1 MELGNLSIKLG
12 IDSTVKQQLD
22 AAQKEIDAFLEKNK
36 KPAVDAIIKAKIDK
50 QDIKEQIEKGIS
62 GSKFGTLTATSVNL
76 DAIKKQIREKTFDIK
91 VSPVLKF
98 RKKPG
103 ENGEPVESINI
114 PAVVDKDY
122 LIKSI
127 HKALEGTNFT
137 LKVGVGDKG
146 FNTDNARTYQSQLSG
161 IETTLTRMR
170 RLLLSIYTVASSA
183 SILTN
188 IIEIGGALQQ
198 QDVAL
203 KTLLGSERKQLLLSS
218 QVTEMA
224 LKSPLSLQ
232 QTYAGVKQLAAYGI
246 QYEDLAKTIK
256 NLGNIAAGTGVSLDR
271 LTLAY
276 GQVAARGIL
285 QGQELRQFTEAG
297 VNLPTALADY
307 YSKLEGKMVTVAD
320 VQDRISRRM
329 VSFQDVSNVIN
340 DMAGGTGRFAG
351 QMEKQADTILG
362 VWSNLG
368 DKIQMMYKGILE
380 TNDGT
385 FRILLE
391 SVTALIETW
400 RIWVPL
406 LKGGLEVFL
415 AYKVL
420 SSIPALFLSIRSA
433 LIGLGGSLVGIFQG
447 SKAFT
452 SGMRESAAALRG
464 MGASAKFANIAV
476 KGLAALN
483 IAAIIAGIAT
493 AIWELYRARTAEAR
507 EMEKVTDATQRHK
520 RQQEQLK
527 ETSTELISKFTSLSE
542 QYKAVGKN
550 MKAQKQF
557 IEDNQAAFEELGL
570 RINDVNDAN
579 RILIERAPD
588 VIKALTL
595 MSQARVF
602 TKSLDEASSN
612 LLKARD
618 KYREYHA
625 IGNKIVNGQPLS
637 EEEHQSIDTRL
648 FFGKATVDSSY
659 LSNSKKRREW
669 VKARIKNLKSTG
681 DILGAWTAF
690 ANMFY
695 NIDQANGAAG
705 AQYEASRS
713 IAKNMKAYNAI
724 MDPLNGKAEELSNWM
739 PGNGNGKGNK
749 SGNNKG
755 EDVKLK
761 ALKEWFDREKDFL
774 STYEKLAELYG
785 KEDALRRTIEAYG
798 NPFIEVDEKGN
809 AKRDKAGK
817 IIPAN
822 LTTENLDR
830 VAQKNTQY
838 RYDYWNN
845 KSLGTTPERRSTMRD
860 LNKFANEEL
869 QIKIDTTEFEAQS
882 EKVSKWL
889 DKLTKQYEEFR
900 AIAEKTGD
908 ENLASRLVFNVDGVT
923 QAKEYYDIIS
933 KLSAITKSLN
943 LNVTVPDLMNMS
955 DAELE
960 DKYQGKGQYEAM
972 RNLVKRLKEINEERV
987 RDENDTLAELLSS
1000 NQDFAEKMAAI
1011 YAKEQK
1017 QLSLVRKDSLRE
1029 KPVLSNEQ
1037 SNRVMNTIQENA
1049 NKERS
1054 TLIWNNFTGSEY
1066 YKQMFDDL
1074 DNYST
1079 KALENLR
1086 EHLLRVREEAG
1097 NLNPQDLKA
1106 YIDAL
1111 NKLEDKLGD
1120 RKPFKSLDLA
1130 MSRYQ
1135 DYKGVPEENRKPMNP
1150 FQTML
1155 AAAKAYRN
1163 LNKDINSLTE
1173 KQGEL
1178 LRSNAVRYEAMQ
1190 KAIKEAKTAQENLNN
1205 AYEKAAK
1212 NIGLRKNDDGSYSN
1226 ARGETVATKTTE
1238 LKNITVIG
1246 ENKGVKDAER
1256 IYKEKAD
1263 SAAFATNEYEKSN
1276 KALEG
1281 NTKYLS
1287 DAEATQHNISKAVQQ
1302 TINRIVEWGDAV
1314 ASVAGNLGSMFDT
1327 LGNSGLA
1334 DVMSEIQGIATG
1346 ASNIGKAMASFAT
1359 GNILGGITGTV
1370 SGITGIISAIAQA
1383 HDKKLDRAIERSQV
1397 RVERLKND
1405 YSALQRVIDR
1415 QLGAQTEQQTSSQ
1428 IDSLKKQ
1435 RAELQ
1440 YQMRAED
1447 AKKKTDQGKMEDYRN
1462 SIAELDDQIKYYT
1475 TDLAKSLYDI
1485 DIKSWASEFGD
1496 ALFEAWQKGENG
1508 ADAFRKK
1515 TNEIMGQLANDVL
1528 KKGIMEKALQKVN
1541 DYLFGSD
1548 GKGGVFA
1555 DGVLSEDEIAGAAG
1569 AFMDAQN
1576 SVTDY
1581 FSALD
1586 RINEEM
1592 KSKYG
1597 VDMKQ
1602 TDNNDTS
1609 LKAGIKN
1616 ITEETADLL
1625 AAYLNAVR
1633 ADVSV
1638 IRSIEASWNEKL
1650 NAMADI
1656 FRQVNFL
1663 EMSKN
1668 ATIQT
1673 GYLQQIAENSQLLL
1687 DVSTESRNA
1696 VVAVND
1702 LMRQVSNGA
1711 KSLTV
1716 KVK

>member
-50 QDIKEQIEKGIS
+50 QDIKDQIEKGIS
-62 GSKFGTLTATSVNL
+62 GSKLGTLTATSVNL
-76 DAIKKQIREKTFDIK
+76 DAIKKQIQEKTFDIK

-98 RKKPG
+98 RKKQG
-103 ENGEPVESINI
+103 ENGEDVESVKI

-127 HKALEGTNFT
+127 HKALEGTKFT

-203 KTLLGSERKQLLLSS
+203 KTLLGSERKQLLLSK

-340 DMAGGTGRFAG
+340 DMAGGTGRFAD
-351 QMEKQADTILG
+351 QMEKQADTMLG

-368 DKIQMMYKGILE
+368 DKIQLMYKGILE

-391 SVTALIETW
+391 SVTALIEAW

-415 AYKVL
+415 AYKIL
-420 SSIPALFLSIRSA
+420 SSLPALFLSIRSA

-452 SGMRESAAALRG
+452 SGMKESASALRG

-493 AIWELYRARTAEAR
+493 AIWELYRARRAELT
-507 EMEKVTDATQRHK
+507 EIEKVTDESQRHK
-520 RQQEQLK
+520 NQQEQLK
-527 ETSTELISKFTSLSE
+527 QTTTELTGKFTSLSE
-542 QYKAVGKN
+542 QYKAIGKN

-557 IEDNQAAFEELGL
+557 IEDNQTAFATLGL

-595 MSQARVF
+595 MSQARVMS
-602 TKSLDEASSN
+602 KMLDEASSARI
-612 LLKARD
+612 KAHG
-618 KYREYHA
+618 KFIEYKA
-625 IGNKIVNGQPLS
+625 IVGKIENGQPLS
-637 EEEHQSIDTRL
+637 DEEKNMINTLPWGGAQ
-648 FFGKATVDSSY
+648 VDAGY
-659 LSNSKKRREW
+659 LSPIQLKWANARVKNEKDRGSTYIASANMYLWRNKSRESLATMNEAA
-669 VKARIKNLKSTG
+669 KEQAEFLKS
-681 DILGAWTAF
+681 
-690 ANMFY
+690 
-695 NIDQANGAAG
+695 
-705 AQYEASRS
+705 
-713 IAKNMKAYNAI
+713 YNAI
-724 MDPLNGKAEELSNWM
+724 MDPLNGKAEELSNWL

-817 IIPAN
+817 YISAN

-838 RYDYWNN
+838 RYDYWDK

-960 DKYQGKGQYEAM
+960 DKYQGKGQYESM

-1037 SNRVMNTIQENA
+1037 SNRVMNAIQENA

-1111 NKLEDKLGD
+1111 NKLEEKLGD

-1135 DYKGVPEENRKPMNP
+1135 DYKGVPEENREPMNP

-1155 AAAKAYRN
+1155 AAAKAYRD

-1190 KAIKEAKTAQENLNN
+1190 KAIKEAKAAQENLNN

-1212 NIGLRKNDDGSYSN
+1212 NIGLRKNNDGSYSN

-1276 KALEG
+1276 NALEK

-1359 GNILGGITGTV
+1359 DNPLGGITGTV
-1370 SGITGIISAIAQA
+1370 SGITGIISSIAQA

-1405 YSALQRVIDR
+1405 YLALQRVIDR

-1633 ADVSV
+1633 ADVSI
-1638 IRSIEASWNEKL
+1638 IRSMEASWNEKL